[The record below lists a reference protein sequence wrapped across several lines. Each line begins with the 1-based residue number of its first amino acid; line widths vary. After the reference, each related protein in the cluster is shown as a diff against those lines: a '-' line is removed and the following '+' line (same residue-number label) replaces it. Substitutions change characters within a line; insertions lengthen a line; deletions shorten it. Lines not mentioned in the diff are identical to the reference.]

1 MHLLTR
7 PQSLQQQI
15 DQAANAGKPLARA
28 VVQRYRD
35 EQTAALQS
43 CVDTY
48 RVACGAEHMV
58 VKIALAKLAAVNPA
72 AAAAAADKGRE
83 REQPKR

>member
-1 MHLLTR
+1 M
-7 PQSLQQQI
+7 
-15 DQAANAGKPLARA
+15 
-28 VVQRYRD
+28 QRYRD

-83 REQPKR
+83 REEPKR